1 MPNLAI
7 VALSPRGAELG
18 RRLAKLLRRGE
29 VIPAERGAALAL
41 TNLFREGR
49 SLVCI
54 MALGIVVRALGPL
67 ARDKRAEPP
76 VVVVDEAGQFAVSV
90 LGGHT
95 AGANALAREVAQ
107 ALGAVPVI
115 TTASEALGVPAVDLI
130 GRCWGWKIEPGSDL
144 TAAAAAVV
152 RGEPVAVYQDAGR
165 ADWWQEFGDWPA
177 SFQRVRD
184 WPEKDFAAALL
195 ISDRLLPT
203 VPFPAV
209 MYRPRT
215 LVVGVGCRRGVPCA
229 EIEDLFLRVFQEHRL
244 ATLSLYCVA
253 TATLKSDEPGL
264 LEFAAKRR
272 VPLRAFSLDEL
283 ARTGP
288 LPTPSEA
295 VRARIGIAGVAEPAA
310 LLAVGSR
317 QYAVGREEKSGDR
330 EQKTEEGSAA
340 SSFLPTAYCLLPT
353 AKLPTALLVPKQRS
367 RRVTLAVARREEA

>member
-130 GRCWGWKIEPGSDL
+130 GRRWGWKIEPGSDL

-244 ATLSLYCVA
+244 ATL
-253 TATLKSDEPGL
+253 
-264 LEFAAKRR
+264 AAKRR